1 MRVLIVL
8 MSFFVLGIVGFFL
21 ISGNTQDAK
30 QLNTSIEKGPKFYDT
45 TYSQFYGKTKVQVFF
60 LASNKHAKN
69 KGLILFLPGWNL
81 PVLDWRYKTKV
92 CQRATELGYHVLLV
106 DMGKSVYLDSV
117 YKTCRADYATYPT
130 RTWLW
135 DSVLSPYKNTGFF
148 IPESRTFVLGLST
161 GARGAA
167 LLGLEHGSE
176 IKAVG
181 CLSGDYAPNF
191 DTTDLLFKNTIGNY
205 WKYPFRWNE
214 GPNNILHNVS
224 KWNTS
229 VYLAHGLQDKTVPAK
244 HSIAL
249 RDSLLKRPQIKS
261 KFDLD
266 DGQHNYVYW
275 NLHGLKAL
283 AFFDTL

>member
-8 MSFFVLGIVGFFL
+8 FSFFVLGILAFFL
-21 ISGNTQDAK
+21 ISGNTQDGK

-60 LASNKHAKN
+60 LTSKKHTKN
-69 KGLILFLPGWNL
+69 RGLILLLPGWNL
-81 PVLDWRYKTKV
+81 PVLDWKFKTKV

-117 YKTCRADYATYPT
+117 YNTCRADYATYPT

-181 CLSGDYAPNF
+181 CLSGDYAPNL
-191 DTTDLLFKNTIGNY
+191 DTTDLLFKNTLGPY
-205 WKYPFRWNE
+205 WKYPYRWVS
-214 GPNNILHNVS
+214 GSNNILQNIS
-224 KWNTS
+224 KWTIP
-229 VYLAHGLQDKTVPAK
+229 VYMSHGLQDKMVSVQN
-244 HSIAL
+244 SIAFK
-249 RDSLLKRPQIKS
+249 DSLVFRPAIKA
-261 KFDLD
+261 KFDIDL
-266 DGQHNYVYW
+266 GQHDYQFW
-275 NLHGLKAL
+275 NDHGLKAL
-283 AFFDTL
+283 AFFETL

>member
-8 MSFFVLGIVGFFL
+8 FSFFVLGILAFIL
-21 ISGNTQDAK
+21 ISSKTQNDK
-30 QLNTSIEKGPKFYDT
+30 ELNISIKKSPKLYETS
-45 TYSQFYGKTKVQVFF
+45 YSKFYGKTKVKVYF
-60 LASNKHAKN
+60 LTSKKHTK
-69 KGLILFLPGWNL
+69 KRGLILLLPGWNL
-81 PVLDWRYKTKV
+81 PVLDWKYKTKV

-106 DMGKSVYLDSV
+106 DMGKSVYLESV
-117 YKTCRADYATYPT
+117 YNTCRADYATYPT

-167 LLGLEHGSE
+167 LLGLEHSSD

-181 CLSGDYAPNF
+181 CLSGDYAPNL

-205 WKYPFRWNE
+205 WKYPSRWNE

-229 VYLAHGLQDKTVPAK
+229 VYLAHGLQDRMVSVK
-244 HSIAL
+244 HSFAL

-261 KFDLD
+261 KFAID
-266 DGQHNYVYW
+266 DGQHNYDYW
-275 NLHGLKAL
+275 NKHGLKAL
-283 AFFDTL
+283 AFFDAL